1 MGSGIIW
8 YLFLKDFSISC
19 MGNRLYLRKES
30 SQDINTIALEEVHGG
45 WKQRDGEIGEGGTII
60 SISQDLR
67 KLTESLYFKNCYIN
81 DPNTAPYMPSITSL
95 L

>member
-1 MGSGIIW
+1 
-8 YLFLKDFSISC
+8 
-19 MGNRLYLRKES
+19 MGNRLYLRKETS
-30 SQDINTIALEEVHGG
+30 EDKNTVALEGVHGG
-45 WKQRDGEIGEGGTII
+45 WKQGGGETGEGGTII